1 MNSRDG
7 ILAALSRETPD
18 RIPTFEWFIDT
29 RVGEV
34 LTGHRDPIDI
44 VEALDI
50 DGINIRPD
58 YDRRQV
64 ETDTFADE
72 WGAVRKETGD
82 CIPAI
87 IKNPVPDIQR
97 HGDYTFPDVD
107 APQRFASLARA
118 KERFGDTRAIIL
130 NLRDGFSD
138 MRDVLGYENAL
149 MEMAAAPDR
158 FAELLDRAVDYNLAL
173 AQRAR
178 REFGIAI
185 VATTDDIATAHG
197 LLMRPETYFEVIGPA
212 FQLVMHGYKDLGLKI
227 IKHCDGNCS
236 AVIDFWIDAGID
248 CLDPIDPE
256 AGFDMADFKTRY
268 GDRICLKGNIDC
280 KGALQ
285 YGTPEEVAAEVK
297 ACIEKAGTGG
307 GLILSS
313 SNTIHRGVK
322 PENYQAMLAALRR
335 YGQCED
341 TSTQ

>member
-1 MNSRDG
+1 VNSRER
-7 ILAALSRETPD
+7 ILTALDRKRPD
-18 RIPTFEWFIDT
+18 QVPTFEWFIDT
-29 RVGEV
+29 RVGEA

-44 VEALDI
+44 AEALGV

-64 ETDTFADE
+64 EVDTFADE

-87 IKNPVPDIQR
+87 VKSPVPDIQR
-97 HGDYTFPDVD
+97 HADYAFPQAD

-118 KERFGDTRAIIL
+118 RERFGETRAVIL

-138 MRDVLGYENAL
+138 MRDILGYENAL

-158 FAELLDRAVDYNLAL
+158 FTELLNRTVDYNLAL
-173 AQRAR
+173 AAGAR
-178 REFGIAI
+178 REFGIEI
-185 VATTDDIATAHG
+185 VATTDDIATAGG
-197 LLMRPETYFEVIGPA
+197 LLMRPETYFEVIGPT
-212 FQLVMHGYKDLGLKI
+212 FQRVMQGYKDLGLRI

-236 AVIDFWIDAGID
+236 SVIDFWIDAGID

-285 YGTPEEVAAEVK
+285 YGTPEEVEAEVQ
-297 ACIEKAGTGG
+297 ACIEKAGDGA

-322 PENYQAMLAALRR
+322 PENYQAMLAALRKI
-335 YGQCED
+335 EMKK
-341 TSTQ
+341 